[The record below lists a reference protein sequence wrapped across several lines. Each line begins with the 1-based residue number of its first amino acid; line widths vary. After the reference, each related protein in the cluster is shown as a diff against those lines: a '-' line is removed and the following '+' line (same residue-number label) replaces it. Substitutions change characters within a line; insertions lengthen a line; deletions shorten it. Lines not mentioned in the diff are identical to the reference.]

1 MKQMKILLIGILVC
15 LITSCTKYDT
25 PIMVKSYQGEIVRVE
40 RYQGRTIIKVRYSV
54 SYKDAVIKD
63 KIKHTNDW
71 QWFEASDT
79 CRVGQVV
86 KLR

>member
-1 MKQMKILLIGILVC
+1 MKILLIGILVC
-15 LITSCTKYDT
+15 LITSCTNPTKPYS
-25 PIMVKSYQGEIVRVE
+25 VKSYQGEIVRVE
-40 RYQGRTIIKVRYSV
+40 KYQGRTIIKVRYSV
-54 SYKDAVIKD
+54 SYRDVVIKD
-63 KIKHTNDW
+63 KIHHTNDW